1 MRKYKQSNKA
11 TRVAHLLVA
20 SLAVFAHVCFPAQ
33 AYLDEPEIDNE
44 SQQMHWKCG
53 FIDKQG
59 KPVIEAKYD
68 GAKRFAEG
76 LAPVCING
84 KWGFIDTN
92 GDLKIP
98 MQFEDAKSFSN
109 GLAAVQAKGK
119 WGFIAATGKVVI
131 LPKFL
136 SAKKFSESLA
146 FVEVEQNKWSCINKT
161 GKVQFALDAN
171 VSSVDNFK
179 GGLAVVHRSSTAE
192 YRDPKGEKLFNEFER
207 HSHPFSEKLACVSV
221 SPNGWNYSY
230 GYIDEKGKTVV
241 EPKYARA
248 GSFSEGLACVC
259 VHEGEQEM
267 LPKYPMGKW
276 GYISKDGK
284 VVIAP
289 SFDDA
294 GNFHDGMALVMTEGS
309 GGDTS
314 RCGYINQKG
323 ETIVPRKYNLGFDFC
338 EGLALV
344 REGNIW
350 KFIDKSGTEVITT
363 DVVLCGSFH
372 DGRALVAKFSS
383 ESSVKPA
390 VYANRFRFAM
400 PIHHQYDEND

>member
-1 MRKYKQSNKA
+1 MRKYKRSNKA
-11 TRVAHLLVA
+11 TRVACILAA
-20 SLAVFAHVCFPAQ
+20 SLSVFAHMCFPAQ

-59 KPVIEAKYD
+59 KPVIEANYD
-68 GAKRFAEG
+68 GAKRFSEG
-76 LAPVCING
+76 LAPVCVKG

-92 GDLKIP
+92 GALKIP
-98 MQFEDAKSFSN
+98 MQFDDAKSFSN
-109 GLAAVQAKGK
+109 GMAAVQAKGK
-119 WGFIAATGKVVI
+119 WGFIDATGKMVI
-131 LPKFL
+131 APQFL
-136 SAKKFSESLA
+136 SAKRFSESLA
-146 FVEVEQNKWSCINKT
+146 FVEIAQNKWSCINKT

-171 VSSVDNFK
+171 VSGVDDFK

-192 YRDPKGEKLFNEFER
+192 YRNPKGAKLFGEFER

-289 SFDDA
+289 SFEDA
-294 GNFHDGMALVMTEGS
+294 GNFHDGMAVILTGENGL
-309 GGDTS
+309 
-314 RCGYINQKG
+314 CGYINTKG
-323 ETIVPRKYNLGFDFC
+323 ETVIPAKYVRGFDFSD
-338 EGLALV
+338 GLALV
-344 REGNIW
+344 REGTTW
-350 KFIDKSGTEVITT
+350 KFIDKAGNA
-363 DVVLCGSFH
+363 VVTPNAALCGSFH
-372 DGRALVAKFSS
+372 EGRALIANPVDQEVLKRLNAENYKF
-383 ESSVKPA
+383 P
-390 VYANRFRFAM
+390 M